1 MPRLNY
7 VHSLMRGSQWW
18 FLWYQLPATRLLHL
32 SPLWDKK
39 VDVLQVTDTKE
50 TTIEI
55 RALMSARNSG
65 EAFDLRCYVRE
76 NLIAFIEKNYPDSLP
91 RTRAEIKG
99 VDCNN
104 PLSTT
109 L

>member
-1 MPRLNY
+1 MDYSVPVEKVREEL
-7 VHSLMRGSQWW
+7 S
-18 FLWYQLPATRLLHL
+18 RLLLL

-55 RALMSARNSG
+55 RALMSSRNSG
-65 EAFDLRCYVRE
+65 DAFDLRCYVRE
-76 NLIAFIEKNYPDSLP
+76 NLIAFIEKNYPNSLP

-99 VDCNN
+99 MDCNN
-104 PLSTT
+104 SLPAAL
-109 L
+109 